1 MNNTVCTVVTVGSV
15 LLSIGVIVYCHYEH
29 KRMLKR
35 MNNMLDSAI
44 NGDFKETLFS
54 ESMLSAVETKLSKYL
69 SSSVVSSIKVEEDRS
84 KIKQLISDI
93 SHQTK
98 TPIANILLYSQLLC
112 EQELPDNSKI
122 YVDALAQQAEK
133 LSFLVASLIKTSRL
147 ETKIFTLNP
156 KLTDVN
162 SILCNVENQIL
173 PKAKARNIAVT
184 FKETD
189 AKAYFDEKWTTE
201 AVYNIVDNA
210 VKYTKANG
218 WVKVSVTSYQLFCR
232 INISDN
238 GIGIPESEQ
247 AKVFARFYRS
257 QNVSEEEGVGI
268 GLYVSRQIIS
278 SQGGFIK
285 ITSETQK
292 GSTFS
297 VFLPMEK

>member
-1 MNNTVCTVVTVGSV
+1 MNNTVCTVVTVCSV

-44 NGDFKETLFS
+44 NGDFTEKLFS
-54 ESMLSAVETKLSKYL
+54 ESMLSAVETKLNKYL

-112 EQELPDNSKI
+112 EQDLPDDSKI

-173 PKAKARNIAVT
+173 PKAKARNISVA
-184 FKETD
+184 FKSTD
-189 AKAYFDEKWTTE
+189 AKAYCDEKWTTE

-210 VKYTKANG
+210 VKYTKPKG

-232 INISDN
+232 IDISDN

-285 ITSETQK
+285 IASETQK